1 MRAITKRLARLEN
14 VAASIDHGP
23 TMAESILAA
32 RRRRGVPDEP
42 RLPVDYT
49 GCRTIADRILRA
61 RKASME
67 YQLRQ
72 GQGRND

>member
-1 MRAITKRLARLEN
+1 MRAITRRLNRLEN
-14 VAASIDHGP
+14 VRAVIPLGP
-23 TMAESILAA
+23 TAAESILAA

-49 GCRTIADRILRA
+49 GCRTIADAILRTREA
-61 RKASME
+61 RMG

-72 GQGRND
+72 SQGRND